1 MHNNIVKGLLYAS
14 LTNFFN
20 RVPVGRILNRLGKDL
35 KALDESIAPTF
46 SSFLVSFFRI
56 LSAIFIAIYTSTP
69 FAVIPMVFVAII
81 FIKVRFFY
89 LAAQNKLIRL

>member
-1 MHNNIVKGLLYAS
+1 
-14 LTNFFN
+14 
-20 RVPVGRILNRLGKDL
+20 
-35 KALDESIAPTF
+35 
-46 SSFLVSFFRI
+46 VSFFRI

-69 FAVIPMVFVAII
+69 FAVIPIVLVAII